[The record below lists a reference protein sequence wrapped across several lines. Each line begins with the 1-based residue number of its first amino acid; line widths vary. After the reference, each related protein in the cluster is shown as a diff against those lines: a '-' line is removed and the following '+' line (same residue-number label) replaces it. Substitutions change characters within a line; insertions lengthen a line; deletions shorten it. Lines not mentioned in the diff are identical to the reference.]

1 MYSQV
6 LKYAWK
12 FRLMKK
18 HHVWWII
25 GTIILEN
32 AYWVDVLNLL
42 FPLPHFSSSA
52 LPKTSAQTNIG
63 CFWQEETWAT
73 FHVSRG
79 KEEQKDFA
87 IVSLLREMHNT
98 SLSPF
103 KSRKPHQR
111 RSQEMRKSS
120 CLRSNL
126 PPQKASP
133 SSSGDHQVSEREV
146 GLPHSRVKRM
156 LKF

>member
-1 MYSQV
+1 MDSRV

-18 HHVWWII
+18 HHVWWTIC
-25 GTIILEN
+25 TIILEN

-52 LPKTSAQTNIG
+52 LPKTSAQASTG
-63 CFWQEETWAT
+63 CFFQEETWAQ
-73 FHVSRG
+73 FRVSRG

-87 IVSLLREMHNT
+87 IVSLPREMHNT
-98 SLSPF
+98 SLAPF
-103 KSRKPHQR
+103 KSRKLHQH

-120 CLRSNL
+120 CLRNNF
-126 PPQKASP
+126 PPQKSPP
-133 SSSGDHQVSEREV
+133 SSSGDHQVSEGEV